1 MKPALPILTLLLL
14 PLPLLANTRLD
25 QQPVSGTLM
34 SGLIKPAPLNQTGTE
49 ADLGATKTAAER
61 IEPVKKIRPM
71 NARRGTVE
79 QRTANLRTEK
89 KKKISIEL
97 NGD

>member
-1 MKPALPILTLLLL
+1 MKIRLTILSLLLL
-14 PLPLLANTRLD
+14 PLPLPANTRLD
-25 QQPVSGTLM
+25 QKPVSGTRI
-34 SGLIKPAPLNQTGTE
+34 SGLIKPAPLNQAGTE

-61 IEPVKKIRPM
+61 IEPVKKIRPL

-79 QRTANLRTEK
+79 RSTANLRTEK